1 MMYMKYKYFLPM
13 AAGCMLLFAACN
25 PSGQQKGNADSAAV
39 DTAKQAA
46 LPEKGAFE
54 KTVDGKPTS
63 LYVLK
68 NARGMEA
75 AITNY
80 GGRLVSLLVPDQSG
94 KLTDVIVGFDSVDG
108 FQHSTEP
115 YFGATI
121 GRYGNRLAK
130 GKFSLAGKNYKIFTN
145 NGQNTLHGGKKGF
158 QDVVWDAKQLNDSTL
173 ELSYLS
179 KDMEEGFPGN
189 LKVTVTYGLTKDNG
203 LMINYKATTD
213 KTTVL
218 NLTNHGFW
226 NLNGVG
232 SGTVLGHLMQI
243 DADSF
248 TPVDSTL
255 IPTGAIT
262 KVSGTPFD
270 FNKATTIGAR
280 IDIKNVQLING
291 KGYDHNYVLNQHAD
305 SKAVARVEGDKS
317 GIVME
322 VFTTEPG
329 MQFYSGNFMQSKN
342 TMKGGGKDDIHTA
355 FALETQH
362 FPDSPNQPKFPS
374 TVLQPGQTYATH
386 TLYQFSLKK

>member
-1 MMYMKYKYFLPM
+1 MNYKYFLPV
-13 AAGCMLLFAACN
+13 AAGCMMLFAACN
-25 PSGQQKGNADSAAV
+25 PSGQQKGKADSAAV

-80 GGRLVSLLVPDQSG
+80 GGRLVSLLVPDQTG

-213 KTTVL
+213 KTTVV

-232 SGTVLGHLMQI
+232 SGTVLGHLVQI
-243 DADSF
+243 DASSY

-270 FNKATTIGAR
+270 FTKATTIGAR
-280 IDIKNVQLING
+280 IGVKDVQLING

-322 VFTTEPG
+322 VFTVEPG
-329 MQFYSGNFMQSKN
+329 LQFYSGNFMQSKN
-342 TMKGGGKDDIHTA
+342 TMKGGGKDDLHTA